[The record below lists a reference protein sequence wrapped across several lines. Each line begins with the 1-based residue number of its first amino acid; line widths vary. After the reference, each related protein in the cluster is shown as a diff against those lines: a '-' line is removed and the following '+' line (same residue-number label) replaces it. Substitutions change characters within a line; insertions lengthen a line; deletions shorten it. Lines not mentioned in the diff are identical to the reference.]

1 MATIDLGRIKF
12 KWQGAWSSSTA
23 YVVDDVVGEW

>member
-12 KWQGAWSSSTA
+12 KWQGAYNGATA
-23 YVVDDVVGEW
+23 YVVDDVV